1 MVILKHHIQCR
12 TEVFRM
18 SKVIIQIGLEFVFGP
33 LLKDE
38 EDEKGNESTGS
49 SIVDKD
55 EIAQSLDK
63 KINDL
68 WYSLFSED
76 KSSPDGLH
84 FDTNKEKELA
94 PLLLQMITKL
104 ISRLNEINDGSFEI
118 HDMISDHLRSLIN
131 GEK

>member
-1 MVILKHHIQCR
+1 MALVIL
-12 TEVFRM
+12 FNFAF
-18 SKVIIQIGLEFVFGP
+18 SLAF
-33 LLKDE
+33 
-38 EDEKGNESTGS
+38 STAAFTTS
-49 SIVDKD
+49 TPVT
-55 EIAQSLDK
+55 SLA
-63 KINDL
+63 N
-68 WYSLFSED
+68 
-76 KSSPDGLH
+76 